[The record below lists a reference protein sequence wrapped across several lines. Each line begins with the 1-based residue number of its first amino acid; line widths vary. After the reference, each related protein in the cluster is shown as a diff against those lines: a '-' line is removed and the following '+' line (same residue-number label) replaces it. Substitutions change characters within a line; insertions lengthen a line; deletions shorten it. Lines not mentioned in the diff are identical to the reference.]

1 MVNDETPDTGEDS
14 EVVETPVNEEVI
26 NLDRTVRVGGEDIPV
41 SELVKAREDL
51 EFMRND
57 YSKLVQFRDAT
68 SKVMRPDIDPGVKEQ
83 AARELLV
90 GMGYKGDDVENY
102 VSEWMESQNQEQ
114 GTTRMSKNE
123 SKESNNDET
132 SAEEVANAILQAQQQ
147 SENTSQ
153 ELNRMKAEQL
163 NSRMNTQIM
172 MGLDYNKEATTMLG
186 KLEEING
193 KEAAF
198 AAKMAFE
205 RDIREQSLNN
215 LRARRSAAGT
225 FEEAWVSEETARAT
239 DQVLAKYRSVI
250 GDPNKLG
257 RAPETDSSTNA
268 IFSRPAVQAP
278 RWKSGMK
285 PGEVE
290 TALEAY
296 NKDALG
302 RLAAGEDVGRDRV

>member
-1 MVNDETPDTGEDS
+1 MADETTPENS
-14 EVVETPVNEEVI
+14 EVVETPPQEVI

-90 GMGYKGDDVENY
+90 GMGYKGDDVDNY

-123 SKESNNDET
+123 DNNDET

-147 SENTSQ
+147 SEQTSQ

-172 MGLDYNKEATTMLG
+172 MGLDYNKDAITMLS

-193 KEAAF
+193 KEASF

-225 FEEAWVSEETARAT
+225 FEEAWVSEETAKAT

-268 IFSRPAVQAP
+268 IFSRPALQAP
-278 RWKSGMK
+278 RWK
-285 PGEVE
+285 PGTRPGDTE
-290 TALEAY
+290 TALDAY
-296 NKDALG
+296 NKDALS

>member
-1 MVNDETPDTGEDS
+1 MVDEETPDTGENS
-14 EVVETPVNEEVI
+14 EAVETPVNEQVI
-26 NLDRTVRVGGEDIPV
+26 DLDRTVRVGGEDIPV

-123 SKESNNDET
+123 DKNEET

-147 SENTSQ
+147 SEQTSQ

-172 MGLDYNKEATTMLG
+172 MGLDYNKDAITMLS

-193 KEAAF
+193 KEASF

-225 FEEAWVSEETARAT
+225 FEEAWVSEETAKAT

-278 RWKSGMK
+278 RWK
-285 PGEVE
+285 PGTRPGDTE
-290 TALEAY
+290 TALDAY
-296 NKDALG
+296 NKDALS

>member
-1 MVNDETPDTGEDS
+1 MVDEETPENS
-14 EVVETPVNEEVI
+14 EVVETPPE
-26 NLDRTVRVGGEDIPV
+26 NLNPTVRVGGEDVPV

-68 SKVMRPDIDPGVKEQ
+68 SKVMRQDIDLGVKEQ
-83 AARELLV
+83 AAREVLV
-90 GMGYKGDDVENY
+90 GMGYKGDQVEEY
-102 VSEWMESQNQEQ
+102 VSEWMQSQQQEQ
-114 GTTRMSKNE
+114 QGNQVMSNE
-123 SKESNNDET
+123 NNKSEDT
-132 SAEEVANAILQAQQQ
+132 SAEQVANAIMQAQQH

-163 NSRMNTQIM
+163 NSRMNAQIM
-172 MGLDYNKEATTMLG
+172 MGLDYNKEATTMLS

-198 AAKMAFE
+198 AAKTAFE

-225 FEEAWVSEETARAT
+225 FEEAWVSEETAKAT

-257 RAPETDSSTNA
+257 RAPETDSSTSA

-285 PGEVE
+285 PGDAES
-290 TALEAY
+290 ALDAY
-296 NKDALG
+296 NKDALS
-302 RLAAGEDVGRDRV
+302 RLAAGEDAGRDRV

>member
-1 MVNDETPDTGEDS
+1 MADNETPENS
-14 EVVETPVNEEVI
+14 EEETVETPTE
-26 NLDRTVRVGGEDIPV
+26 NLNPTVRVGGEDVPV

-68 SKVMRPDIDPGVKEQ
+68 SKVMNESVDSDVREQ
-83 AARELLV
+83 AARDVLI
-90 GMGYKGDDVENY
+90 GMGYKGDQVEEY
-102 VSEWMESQNQEQ
+102 VSEWVASQQQGNQV
-114 GTTRMSKNE
+114 MSKNE
-123 SKESNNDET
+123 PENESEDT
-132 SAEEVANAILQAQQQ
+132 SAEQIANSIIQAQNQSQQ
-147 SENTSQ
+147 TMQ
-153 ELNRMKAEQL
+153 EMHRMKAENL
-163 NSRMNTQIM
+163 NNKMNTQILL
-172 MGLDYNKEATTMLG
+172 GLDYNKEAITMLS

-198 AAKMAFE
+198 SAKTAFE

-257 RAPETDSSTNA
+257 RAPETDSSVSA

-278 RWKSGMK
+278 RWK
-285 PGEVE
+285 PGTRPGDTE
-290 TALEAY
+290 TALDAY
-296 NKDALG
+296 NKDALS

>member
-1 MVNDETPDTGEDS
+1 MVDEETPENS
-14 EVVETPVNEEVI
+14 ETIETPSQEVI
-26 NLDRTVRVGGEDIPV
+26 DLDRTVRVGGEDIPV

-83 AARELLV
+83 AARELLI
-90 GMGYKGDDVENY
+90 GMGYKGDDVQNY

-123 SKESNNDET
+123 DKNDET

-147 SENTSQ
+147 SEQTSQ

-172 MGLDYNKEATTMLG
+172 MGLDYNKDAITMLG

-193 KEAAF
+193 KEASF

-257 RAPETDSSTNA
+257 RAPETDSSVNA

-278 RWKSGMK
+278 RWKPGMK
-285 PGEVE
+285 PGDAE
-290 TALEAY
+290 TALDAY

>member
-1 MVNDETPDTGEDS
+1 MVDETTPEDS
-14 EVVETPVNEEVI
+14 ETVETPPPQEVI

-41 SELVKAREDL
+41 SELVQAREDL

-68 SKVMRPDIDPGVKEQ
+68 SKVMRQDIDPGVKEQ
-83 AARELLV
+83 AAREVLT
-90 GMGYKGDDVENY
+90 GMGYKGDQIDEY
-102 VSEWMESQNQEQ
+102 VSEWMQSQQQEQ
-114 GTTRMSKNE
+114 QGNQGM
-123 SKESNNDET
+123 SNNN
-132 SAEEVANAILQAQQQ
+132 SAEDSSAEQVANAIIKAQNQAEQ
-147 SENTSQ
+147 TSQ
-153 ELNRMKAEQL
+153 EMNRMRAEQL
-163 NSRMNTQIM
+163 NSRMNAQIM
-172 MGLDYNKEATTMLG
+172 MGLDYNKEATTMLN

-193 KEAAF
+193 KEASSS
-198 AAKMAFE
+198 AKAAFE

-257 RAPETDSSTNA
+257 RAPETDSSVNA

-278 RWKSGMK
+278 RWKPGTK
-285 PGEVE
+285 PGDTE
-290 TALEAY
+290 TALDAY
-296 NKDALG
+296 NKDALS

>member
-1 MVNDETPDTGEDS
+1 MVDDETPENS
-14 EVVETPVNEEVI
+14 EVETVETPPE
-26 NLDRTVRVGGEDIPV
+26 NLNPTIRVGGEDVPV

-68 SKVMRPDIDPGVKEQ
+68 SKVMRQDVDLEVKEQ
-83 AARELLV
+83 AAREVLI
-90 GMGYKGDDVENY
+90 GMGYKGNQVEEY
-102 VSEWMESQNQEQ
+102 VSEWMQSQQQEQ
-114 GTTRMSKNE
+114 QGNQGMSSE
-123 SKESNNDET
+123 NNAKDS
-132 SAEEVANAILQAQQQ
+132 SAEQVANAIMQAQNQAEQ
-147 SENTSQ
+147 TSQ
-153 ELNRMKAEQL
+153 EMNRMKADQL
-163 NSRMNTQIM
+163 NSRMNAQIM
-172 MGLDYNKEATTMLG
+172 MGLDYNKEAITMLN

-193 KEAAF
+193 KEASF
-198 AAKMAFE
+198 AAKTAFE

-225 FEEAWVSEETARAT
+225 FEEAWVSEETAKAT

-257 RAPETDSSTNA
+257 RAPETDSSVNA

-278 RWKSGMK
+278 RWKSGMR
-285 PGEVE
+285 PGDAES
-290 TALEAY
+290 ALDAY
-296 NKDALG
+296 NKDALT

>member
-1 MVNDETPDTGEDS
+1 MVDEETPENS
-14 EVVETPVNEEVI
+14 ETIETPSQEVI
-26 NLDRTVRVGGEDIPV
+26 DLDRTVRVGGEDIPV

-83 AARELLV
+83 AARELLI
-90 GMGYKGDDVENY
+90 GMGYKGDDVQNY

-123 SKESNNDET
+123 DKNDET

-147 SENTSQ
+147 SEQTSQ

-172 MGLDYNKEATTMLG
+172 MGLDYNKDAITMLG

-193 KEAAF
+193 KEASF

-239 DQVLAKYRSVI
+239 EQVLAKYRSVI

-257 RAPETDSSTNA
+257 RAPETDSSVNA

-278 RWKSGMK
+278 RWKPGMK
-285 PGEVE
+285 PGDAE
-290 TALEAY
+290 TALDAY

>member
-1 MVNDETPDTGEDS
+1 MVDEETPDTGENS
-14 EVVETPVNEEVI
+14 EAVETPANEQVI
-26 NLDRTVRVGGEDIPV
+26 DLDRTVRVGGEDIPV

-83 AARELLV
+83 AARELLI
-90 GMGYKGDDVENY
+90 GMGYKGDDVQNY

-123 SKESNNDET
+123 NKNDET

-147 SENTSQ
+147 SEQTSQ

-172 MGLDYNKEATTMLG
+172 MGLDYNKEATTMLN

-193 KEAAF
+193 KEASF

-225 FEEAWVSEETARAT
+225 FEEAWVSEETAKAT

-257 RAPETDSSTNA
+257 RAPETDSSANA
-268 IFSRPAVQAP
+268 IFSRPPVQAP
-278 RWKSGMK
+278 RWKSGMR
-285 PGEVE
+285 PGEAE
-290 TALEAY
+290 TALDAY
-296 NKDALG
+296 NKDALS

>member
-1 MVNDETPDTGEDS
+1 MVNDETPDVDENS
-14 EVVETPVNEEVI
+14 EAVETPVNEQVI
-26 NLDRTVRVGGEDIPV
+26 DLDRTVRVGGEDIPV

-90 GMGYKGDDVENY
+90 GMGYKGDDVDNY

-123 SKESNNDET
+123 DNKNET

-147 SENTSQ
+147 SEQTSQ
-153 ELNRMKAEQL
+153 ELNRMKADQL

-172 MGLDYNKEATTMLG
+172 MGLDYNKEATTMLK

-193 KEAAF
+193 KEASF

-225 FEEAWVSEETARAT
+225 FEEAWVSEETAKAT

-278 RWKSGMK
+278 RWK
-285 PGEVE
+285 PGTRPGDTE
-290 TALEAY
+290 TALDAY
-296 NKDALG
+296 NKDALS

>member
-1 MVNDETPDTGEDS
+1 MADNETPENS
-14 EVVETPVNEEVI
+14 EEETVETPTE
-26 NLDRTVRVGGEDIPV
+26 NLNPTVRVGGEDVPV

-68 SKVMRPDIDPGVKEQ
+68 SKVMRQDIDLNVKEQ
-83 AARELLV
+83 AAREVLV
-90 GMGYKGDDVENY
+90 GMGYKGDQVEEY
-102 VSEWMESQNQEQ
+102 VSEWMQSQQQEQ
-114 GTTRMSKNE
+114 EGNQVMSKND
-123 SKESNNDET
+123 NNSEDT
-132 SAEEVANAILQAQQQ
+132 SAEQVANAILQAQNQAEQ
-147 SENTSQ
+147 TAQ
-153 ELNRMKAEQL
+153 EMNRMKAEQL
-163 NSRMNTQIM
+163 NSRMNAQIM

-193 KEAAF
+193 KEASS
-198 AAKMAFE
+198 AAKSAFE

-225 FEEAWVSEETARAT
+225 FEEAWVSEETAKAT
-239 DQVLAKYRSVI
+239 EQVLAKYRSVI

-257 RAPETDSSTNA
+257 RAPETDSSVNA

-285 PGEVE
+285 PGDAES
-290 TALEAY
+290 ALDAY
-296 NKDALG
+296 NKDALT

>member
-1 MVNDETPDTGEDS
+1 MVDDETPENS
-14 EVVETPVNEEVI
+14 EAEAVETPPE
-26 NLDRTVRVGGEDIPV
+26 NLNSTIRVGGEDVPV

-68 SKVMRPDIDPGVKEQ
+68 SKVMRQDVDPEVKEQ
-83 AARELLV
+83 AAREVLI
-90 GMGYKGDDVENY
+90 GMGYKGNQVEEY
-102 VSEWMESQNQEQ
+102 VSEWMQSQQQEQ
-114 GTTRMSKNE
+114 QGNQGM
-123 SKESNNDET
+123 
-132 SAEEVANAILQAQQQ
+132 SAENNAKDSSAEQVANAIMQAQNQAEQ
-147 SENTSQ
+147 TSQ
-153 ELNRMKAEQL
+153 EMNRMKAEQL
-163 NSRMNTQIM
+163 NSRMNAQIM
-172 MGLDYNKEATTMLG
+172 MGLDYNKEAITMLN

-193 KEAAF
+193 KEASF
-198 AAKMAFE
+198 AAKTAFE

-225 FEEAWVSEETARAT
+225 FEEAWVSEETAKAT

-257 RAPETDSSTNA
+257 RAPETDSSVNA

-278 RWKSGMK
+278 RWKSGMR
-285 PGEVE
+285 PGDAES
-290 TALEAY
+290 ALDAY
-296 NKDALG
+296 NKDALT

>member
-1 MVNDETPDTGEDS
+1 MVDDETPENS
-14 EVVETPVNEEVI
+14 EAEAVETPPE
-26 NLDRTVRVGGEDIPV
+26 NLNPTVRVGGEDVPV

-68 SKVMRPDIDPGVKEQ
+68 SKVMRQDIDSNVREQ
-83 AARELLV
+83 AAREVLI
-90 GMGYKGDDVENY
+90 GMGYKGDQVEEY
-102 VSEWMESQNQEQ
+102 VSEWMQSQQEEQEGNQV
-114 GTTRMSKNE
+114 MS
-123 SKESNNDET
+123 NDENVSEDN
-132 SAEEVANAILQAQQQ
+132 SAEQVANAIMQAQNQAEQ
-147 SENTSQ
+147 TSQ
-153 ELNRMKAEQL
+153 EMNRMKAEQL
-163 NSRMNTQIM
+163 NNRMNAQIM
-172 MGLDYNKEATTMLG
+172 MGLDYNKDAITMLS

-193 KEAAF
+193 KEASF
-198 AAKMAFE
+198 AAKTAFE

-225 FEEAWVSEETARAT
+225 FEEAWVSEETAKAT

-285 PGEVE
+285 PGDAES
-290 TALEAY
+290 ALDAY
-296 NKDALG
+296 NKDALS
-302 RLAAGEDVGRDRV
+302 RLAAGEDAGRDRV

>member
-1 MVNDETPDTGEDS
+1 MADETTPENS
-14 EVVETPVNEEVI
+14 EAVETPPQEVI

-68 SKVMRPDIDPGVKEQ
+68 SKVMRQDIDSDVREQ
-83 AARELLV
+83 AAREVLV
-90 GMGYKGDDVENY
+90 GMGYKGDQIEEY
-102 VSEWMESQNQEQ
+102 VSEWMQSQQQEQ
-114 GTTRMSKNE
+114 QGNQSMSKN
-123 SKESNNDET
+123 DD
-132 SAEEVANAILQAQQQ
+132 SAEDNSAEQVANAIMQAQNQAEQ
-147 SENTSQ
+147 TSQ
-153 ELNRMKAEQL
+153 EMNRMKAEQL
-163 NSRMNTQIM
+163 NSRMNAQIM
-172 MGLDYNKEATTMLG
+172 MGLDYNKDAITMLS

-193 KEAAF
+193 KEASF
-198 AAKMAFE
+198 AAKTAFE

-225 FEEAWVSEETARAT
+225 FEEAWVSEETAKAT

-278 RWKSGMK
+278 RWKSGMR
-285 PGEVE
+285 PGDAE
-290 TALEAY
+290 TALDAY
-296 NKDALG
+296 NKDALT

>member
-1 MVNDETPDTGEDS
+1 MVDEETPDTGENS
-14 EVVETPVNEEVI
+14 EAVETPVNEQVI
-26 NLDRTVRVGGEDIPV
+26 DLDRTVRVGGEDIPV

-123 SKESNNDET
+123 DKNDET

-147 SENTSQ
+147 SEQTSQ

-172 MGLDYNKEATTMLG
+172 MGLDYNKDAITMLS

-193 KEAAF
+193 KEASF

-225 FEEAWVSEETARAT
+225 FEEAWVSEETAKAT

-278 RWKSGMK
+278 RWK
-285 PGEVE
+285 PGTRPGDTE
-290 TALEAY
+290 TALDAY
-296 NKDALG
+296 NKDALS

>member
-1 MVNDETPDTGEDS
+1 MVDETTPEDS
-14 EVVETPVNEEVI
+14 ETVETPPPQEVI

-41 SELVKAREDL
+41 SELVQAREDL

-68 SKVMRPDIDPGVKEQ
+68 SKVMRQDIDPGVKEQ
-83 AARELLV
+83 AAREVLT
-90 GMGYKGDDVENY
+90 GMGYKGDQIDEY
-102 VSEWMESQNQEQ
+102 VSEWMQSQQQEQ
-114 GTTRMSKNE
+114 QGNQGM
-123 SKESNNDET
+123 SNNN
-132 SAEEVANAILQAQQQ
+132 SAEDSSAEQVANAIIKAQNQAEQ
-147 SENTSQ
+147 TSQ
-153 ELNRMKAEQL
+153 EMNRMRAEQL
-163 NSRMNTQIM
+163 NSRMNAQIM
-172 MGLDYNKEATTMLG
+172 MGLDYNKEATTMLN

-193 KEAAF
+193 KEASSS
-198 AAKMAFE
+198 AKAAFE

-257 RAPETDSSTNA
+257 RAPETDSSVNA

-278 RWKSGMK
+278 RWK
-285 PGEVE
+285 PGTRPGDTE
-290 TALEAY
+290 TALDAY
-296 NKDALG
+296 NKDALT

>member
-1 MVNDETPDTGEDS
+1 MADETTPENS
-14 EVVETPVNEEVI
+14 EVVETPPQEVI

-68 SKVMRPDIDPGVKEQ
+68 SKVMRQDVDSDVREQ
-83 AARELLV
+83 AAREVLV
-90 GMGYKGDDVENY
+90 GMGYKGDQIEEY
-102 VSEWMESQNQEQ
+102 VSEWMQSQQQEQ
-114 GTTRMSKNE
+114 QGNQSMSKNDDGAE
-123 SKESNNDET
+123 DN
-132 SAEEVANAILQAQQQ
+132 SAEQVANAIIQAQNQAEQ
-147 SENTSQ
+147 TSQ
-153 ELNRMKAEQL
+153 EMNRMKAEQL
-163 NSRMNTQIM
+163 NSRMNAQIM
-172 MGLDYNKEATTMLG
+172 MGLDYNKDAITMLS

-193 KEAAF
+193 KEASF
-198 AAKMAFE
+198 AAKTAFE

-225 FEEAWVSEETARAT
+225 FEEAWVSEETAKAT

-285 PGEVE
+285 PGDAE
-290 TALEAY
+290 TALDAY
-296 NKDALG
+296 NKDALS